1 MDKCVKRLGMG
12 ITSGKAAKAVEN
24 QRARKLYE
32 EIFDE
37 DSPAFVDYYFRVK
50 AAENE
55 IFVVENEKQEI
66 LATLHLNPYEMMF
79 CSEKVKTNYIV
90 AVATR
95 ADCRHQ
101 GMMCLLL
108 QASLQ
113 EMYRREETFTWLMPA
128 AEAIYRPFGFRFI
141 YEKNKM
147 TVTADVLQ
155 RAETDE
161 NWQIHSDQ
169 EVSGDIF
176 CEEAKKEDLA
186 ELACFAE
193 KQLSKLAEVYTVH
206 DIAYFEQRMQ
216 EVGCE
221 GGSLILIRKEKE
233 ICGYFLALKKDR
245 EAWEIVV
252 EDAVQ
257 KKAFPAVLHWFGTSE
272 EKCTFTAF
280 PQIWEQYAQSE
291 NVPAIMGR
299 IVHLERFVCCLKIK
313 KEQEWKIRLTDS
325 LIPENNGYFIIK
337 TGIEGGSLI
346 RVENLSEKD
355 KAAYERLV
363 EISRETGNGGIYA
376 EELFRLPVFLNE
388 VV

>member
-66 LATLHLNPYEMMF
+66 LATLHLNPYKMMF
-79 CSEKVKTNYIV
+79 CGEKAKTNYIV

-101 GMMCLLL
+101 GMMRSLL

-257 KKAFPAVLHWFGTSE
+257 KKAFPAVLHWFGASE

-325 LIPENNGYFIIK
+325 LVPENNGYFIKK
-337 TGIEGGSLI
+337 TGSEGGNLI
-346 RVENLSEKD
+346 RVENLSEKEKKMFCSMD
-355 KAAYERLV
+355 IGQL
-363 EISRETGNGGIYA
+363 T

>member
-79 CSEKVKTNYIV
+79 CGERVKTNYIV

-101 GMMCLLL
+101 GMMRSLL

-147 TVTADVLQ
+147 TVTADVLR

-216 EVGCE
+216 EVECE

-257 KKAFPAVLHWFGTSE
+257 KKAFPAVLHWFGASE

-346 RVENLSEKD
+346 RVENLSEKEKKMFCSMD
-355 KAAYERLV
+355 IGQL
-363 EISRETGNGGIYA
+363 T

>member
-66 LATLHLNPYEMMF
+66 LATLHLNPYKMMF
-79 CSEKVKTNYIV
+79 CGEKAKTNYIV

-101 GMMCLLL
+101 GMMRSLL

-147 TVTADVLQ
+147 TVTADVLR

-176 CEEAKKEDLA
+176 CEEAKKEDLP

-257 KKAFPAVLHWFGTSE
+257 KKAFPAVLHWFEASE

-299 IVHLERFVCCLKIK
+299 LVHLERFVCCLKIK

-346 RVENLSEKD
+346 RVENLSEKEKKMFCSMD
-355 KAAYERLV
+355 IGQL
-363 EISRETGNGGIYA
+363 T

>member
-1 MDKCVKRLGMG
+1 MDKWVKRLGMG

-79 CSEKVKTNYIV
+79 CGEKVKTNYIV

-101 GMMCLLL
+101 GMMRSLL

-141 YEKNKM
+141 YEKNQM

-257 KKAFPAVLHWFGTSE
+257 KKVFPAVLHWFGTSE

-280 PQIWEQYAQSE
+280 PQIWEQYVQSE

-346 RVENLSEKD
+346 RVENLSEKEKKMFCSMD
-355 KAAYERLV
+355 IGQL
-363 EISRETGNGGIYA
+363 T

>member
-66 LATLHLNPYEMMF
+66 LATLHLNPYKMMF
-79 CSEKVKTNYIV
+79 CGEKAKTNYIV

-101 GMMCLLL
+101 GMMRSLL

-113 EMYRREETFTWLMPA
+113 EMYRRKETFTWLMPA

-147 TVTADVLQ
+147 TVTADVLR

-216 EVGCE
+216 EVECE

-257 KKAFPAVLHWFGTSE
+257 KKAFPAVLHWFGASE

-346 RVENLSEKD
+346 RVENLSEKEKKMFCSMD
-355 KAAYERLV
+355 IGQL
-363 EISRETGNGGIYA
+363 T

>member
-66 LATLHLNPYEMMF
+66 LATLHLNPYKMMF
-79 CSEKVKTNYIV
+79 CDERVKSNYIV

-101 GMMCLLL
+101 GMMRSLL

-147 TVTADVLQ
+147 TVTADVLR

-257 KKAFPAVLHWFGTSE
+257 KKAFPAVLHWFGASE

-280 PQIWEQYAQSE
+280 PQIWERYAQSE
-291 NVPAIMGR
+291 NLPAIMGR

-346 RVENLSEKD
+346 RVENLSEKEKKMFCSMD
-355 KAAYERLV
+355 IGQL
-363 EISRETGNGGIYA
+363 T

>member
-79 CSEKVKTNYIV
+79 CGEKVKTNYIV

-101 GMMCLLL
+101 GMMRSLL

-147 TVTADVLQ
+147 TVTADVLR

-257 KKAFPAVLHWFGTSE
+257 KKAFPAVLHWFGASE

-313 KEQEWKIRLTDS
+313 REQEWKIRLTDS

-346 RVENLSEKD
+346 RVENLSEKEKKMFCSMD
-355 KAAYERLV
+355 IGQL
-363 EISRETGNGGIYA
+363 T

>member
-66 LATLHLNPYEMMF
+66 LATLHLNPYKMMF
-79 CSEKVKTNYIV
+79 CDERVKTNYIV

-101 GMMCLLL
+101 GMMRSLL

-147 TVTADVLQ
+147 TMTADVLQ

-216 EVGCE
+216 EVECE

-257 KKAFPAVLHWFGTSE
+257 KKAFPAVLHWFGASE

-346 RVENLSEKD
+346 RVENLSEKEKKMFCSMD
-355 KAAYERLV
+355 IGQL
-363 EISRETGNGGIYA
+363 T

>member
-79 CSEKVKTNYIV
+79 CGEKVKTNYIV

-101 GMMCLLL
+101 GMMRSLL

-113 EMYRREETFTWLMPA
+113 EMYRREETFTWLMPV

-141 YEKNKM
+141 YEKNQM

-257 KKAFPAVLHWFGTSE
+257 KKVFPAVLHWFGTSE

-280 PQIWEQYAQSE
+280 PQIWEQYVQSE

-346 RVENLSEKD
+346 RVENLSEKEKKMFCSMD
-355 KAAYERLV
+355 IGQL
-363 EISRETGNGGIYA
+363 T

>member
-1 MDKCVKRLGMG
+1 MDKCVKRLDMG

-79 CSEKVKTNYIV
+79 CGEKVKTNYIV

-101 GMMCLLL
+101 GMMRSLL

-147 TVTADVLQ
+147 TVTADVLR

-257 KKAFPAVLHWFGTSE
+257 KKAFPAVLHWFGASE

-346 RVENLSEKD
+346 RVENLSEKEKKMFCSMD
-355 KAAYERLV
+355 IGQL
-363 EISRETGNGGIYA
+363 T

>member
-66 LATLHLNPYEMMF
+66 LATLHLNPYKMMF
-79 CSEKVKTNYIV
+79 CDERVKSNYIV

-101 GMMCLLL
+101 GMMRSLL

-141 YEKNKM
+141 YEKNQM
-147 TVTADVLQ
+147 TVTADVLR

-257 KKAFPAVLHWFGTSE
+257 KKAFPAVLHWFGASE

-337 TGIEGGSLI
+337 TGIEGGNLI
-346 RVENLSEKD
+346 RVENLSEKEKKMFCSMD
-355 KAAYERLV
+355 IGQL
-363 EISRETGNGGIYA
+363 T

>member
-66 LATLHLNPYEMMF
+66 LATLHLNPYKMMF
-79 CSEKVKTNYIV
+79 CGEKAKTNYIV

-101 GMMCLLL
+101 GMMRSLL

-141 YEKNKM
+141 DEKNKM

-257 KKAFPAVLHWFGTSE
+257 KKAFPAVLHWFGASE

-325 LIPENNGYFIIK
+325 LVPENNGYFIIK
-337 TGIEGGSLI
+337 TGIEGGNLI
-346 RVENLSEKD
+346 RVENLSEKEKKMFCSMD
-355 KAAYERLV
+355 IGQL
-363 EISRETGNGGIYA
+363 T

>member
-12 ITSGKAAKAVEN
+12 ITSGKATKAVEN

-79 CSEKVKTNYIV
+79 CGEKVKTNYIV

-101 GMMCLLL
+101 GMMRSLL

-113 EMYRREETFTWLMPA
+113 EMYRRKETFTWLMPA

-147 TVTADVLQ
+147 TVTADVLR

-161 NWQIHSDQ
+161 KWQIHSDQ

-221 GGSLILIRKEKE
+221 GGSLILTRKEKE

-257 KKAFPAVLHWFGTSE
+257 KKAFPAVLHWFGASE

-325 LIPENNGYFIIK
+325 LVPENNGYFIIK

-346 RVENLSEKD
+346 RVENLSEKEKKMFCSMD
-355 KAAYERLV
+355 IGQL
-363 EISRETGNGGIYA
+363 T

>member
-79 CSEKVKTNYIV
+79 CGEKVKTNYIV

-101 GMMCLLL
+101 GMMRSLL

-257 KKAFPAVLHWFGTSE
+257 KKAFPAVFHWFGASE

-299 IVHLERFVCCLKIK
+299 IVHLERFVCYLKIK

-346 RVENLSEKD
+346 RVENLSEKEKKMFCSMD
-355 KAAYERLV
+355 IGQL
-363 EISRETGNGGIYA
+363 T

>member
-12 ITSGKAAKAVEN
+12 ITSGKATKAVEN

-79 CSEKVKTNYIV
+79 CGERVKTNYIV

-101 GMMCLLL
+101 GMMRSLL

-257 KKAFPAVLHWFGTSE
+257 KKAFPAVLHWFGASE

-280 PQIWEQYAQSE
+280 PQIWEQYARSE

-346 RVENLSEKD
+346 RVENLSEKEKKMFCSMD
-355 KAAYERLV
+355 IGQL
-363 EISRETGNGGIYA
+363 T

>member
-66 LATLHLNPYEMMF
+66 LATLHLNPYKMMF
-79 CSEKVKTNYIV
+79 CGEKAKTNYIV

-101 GMMCLLL
+101 GMMRSLL

-147 TVTADVLQ
+147 TVTADVLR

-257 KKAFPAVLHWFGTSE
+257 KKAFPAVLHWFEASE

-346 RVENLSEKD
+346 RVENLSEKEKKMFCSMD
-355 KAAYERLV
+355 IGQL
-363 EISRETGNGGIYA
+363 T

>member
-55 IFVVENEKQEI
+55 IFVMENEKQEI

-79 CSEKVKTNYIV
+79 CGERVKTNYIV

-101 GMMCLLL
+101 GMMRSLL

-216 EVGCE
+216 EAECE
-221 GGSLILIRKEKE
+221 GGRLVLIRNENR
-233 ICGYFLALKKDR
+233 ICGYFLVLREQR

-257 KKAFPAVLHWFGTSE
+257 KKAFPAVLHWFGASE

-325 LIPENNGYFIIK
+325 LIPENNGYFIIR

-346 RVENLSEKD
+346 RVENLSEKEKKMFCSMD
-355 KAAYERLV
+355 IGQL
-363 EISRETGNGGIYA
+363 T

>member
-12 ITSGKAAKAVEN
+12 ITSGKAAKVVEN

-66 LATLHLNPYEMMF
+66 LATLHLNPYKMMF
-79 CSEKVKTNYIV
+79 CDERVKTNYIV

-101 GMMCLLL
+101 GMMRSLL

-216 EVGCE
+216 EAECE
-221 GGSLILIRKEKE
+221 GGRLVLIRNENR
-233 ICGYFLALKKDR
+233 ICGYFLALREQR

-252 EDAVQ
+252 ENAVQ
-257 KKAFPAVLHWFGTSE
+257 KQAFPAVLRWLEAGR
-272 EKCTFTAF
+272 EKCTLTAF
-280 PQIWEQYAQSE
+280 PKIWEQYAKSE

-299 IVHLERFVCCLKIK
+299 IVHLERFVRCLKTK
-313 KEQEWKIRLTDS
+313 KEQEFKIRLTDS
-325 LIPENNGYFIIK
+325 LIPENNGYFLIK
-337 TGIEGGSLI
+337 TGAGGGT
-346 RVENLSEKD
+346 VTKAGNLSEKKEKMFRSLD
-355 KAAYERLV
+355 IGQL
-363 EISRETGNGGIYA
+363 T
-376 EELFRLPVFLNE
+376 EELFRLSVFLNE

>member
-66 LATLHLNPYEMMF
+66 LSTLHLNPYEMMF
-79 CSEKVKTNYIV
+79 CGEKVKTNYIV

-101 GMMCLLL
+101 GMMRSLL

-113 EMYRREETFTWLMPA
+113 EMYRRKETFTWLMPA

-147 TVTADVLQ
+147 TVTADVLR

-216 EVGCE
+216 EVECE

-257 KKAFPAVLHWFGTSE
+257 KKAFPAVLHWFGASE

-337 TGIEGGSLI
+337 TGIEGGNLI
-346 RVENLSEKD
+346 RVENLSEKEKKMFCSMD
-355 KAAYERLV
+355 IGQL
-363 EISRETGNGGIYA
+363 T

>member
-66 LATLHLNPYEMMF
+66 LATLHLNPYKMMF
-79 CSEKVKTNYIV
+79 CGEKAKTNYIV

-101 GMMCLLL
+101 GMMRSLL

-147 TVTADVLQ
+147 TMTADVLR

-161 NWQIHSDQ
+161 KWQIHSDQ

-257 KKAFPAVLHWFGTSE
+257 KKAFPAVLHWFGASE

-325 LIPENNGYFIIK
+325 LVPENNGYFIIK

-346 RVENLSEKD
+346 RVENLSEKEKKMFCSMD
-355 KAAYERLV
+355 IGQL
-363 EISRETGNGGIYA
+363 T

>member
-1 MDKCVKRLGMG
+1 VDKCVKRLGMG
-12 ITSGKAAKAVEN
+12 ITSGKATKAVEN

-79 CSEKVKTNYIV
+79 CGEKVKTNYIV

-101 GMMCLLL
+101 GMMRSLL

-113 EMYRREETFTWLMPA
+113 EMYRRKETFTWLMPA

-147 TVTADVLQ
+147 TVTADVLR

-161 NWQIHSDQ
+161 KWQIHSDQ

-257 KKAFPAVLHWFGTSE
+257 KKAFPAVLHWFGASE

-325 LIPENNGYFIIK
+325 LVPENNGYFIIK

-346 RVENLSEKD
+346 RVENLSEKEKKMFCSMD
-355 KAAYERLV
+355 IGQL
-363 EISRETGNGGIYA
+363 T

>member
-79 CSEKVKTNYIV
+79 CDERVKTNYIV

-101 GMMCLLL
+101 GMMRSLL

-147 TVTADVLQ
+147 TMTADVLQ

-169 EVSGDIF
+169 EVSRDIF

-216 EVGCE
+216 EVECE
-221 GGSLILIRKEKE
+221 GGRLVLIRNENR
-233 ICGYFLALKKDR
+233 ICGYFLALREQR

-252 EDAVQ
+252 ENAVQ
-257 KKAFPAVLHWFGTSE
+257 KQAFPAVLRWLEAGR
-272 EKCTFTAF
+272 EKCTLTAF
-280 PQIWEQYAQSE
+280 PKIWEQYAKSE

-299 IVHLERFVCCLKIK
+299 IVHLERFVRCLKTK
-313 KEQEWKIRLTDS
+313 KEQEFKIRLTDS
-325 LIPENNGYFIIK
+325 LIPENNGYFLIK
-337 TGIEGGSLI
+337 TGAGGGT
-346 RVENLSEKD
+346 VTKAGNLSEKKEKMFRSLD
-355 KAAYERLV
+355 IGQL
-363 EISRETGNGGIYA
+363 T
-376 EELFRLPVFLNE
+376 EELFRLSVFLNE

>member
-1 MDKCVKRLGMG
+1 MDKCVKRLGME

-66 LATLHLNPYEMMF
+66 LATLHLNPYKMMF
-79 CSEKVKTNYIV
+79 CGEKAKTNYIV

-101 GMMCLLL
+101 GMMRSLL

-169 EVSGDIF
+169 EVSRDIF

-257 KKAFPAVLHWFGTSE
+257 KKAFPAVFHWFGASE

-299 IVHLERFVCCLKIK
+299 IVHLERFVCYLKIK

-346 RVENLSEKD
+346 RVENLSEKEKKMFCSMD
-355 KAAYERLV
+355 IGQL
-363 EISRETGNGGIYA
+363 T
-376 EELFRLPVFLNE
+376 EELFRLPIFLNE

>member
-79 CSEKVKTNYIV
+79 CGEKVKTNYIV

-101 GMMCLLL
+101 GMMRSLL

-147 TVTADVLQ
+147 TVTADVLR

-206 DIAYFEQRMQ
+206 NIAYFEQRMQ

-257 KKAFPAVLHWFGTSE
+257 KKAFLAVLHWFGASE

-337 TGIEGGSLI
+337 TGIEGGNLI
-346 RVENLSEKD
+346 RVENLSEKEKKMFCSMD
-355 KAAYERLV
+355 IGQL
-363 EISRETGNGGIYA
+363 T

>member
-79 CSEKVKTNYIV
+79 CGEKVKTNYIV

-101 GMMCLLL
+101 GMMRSLL

-257 KKAFPAVLHWFGTSE
+257 KKVFPAVLHWFGTSE

-280 PQIWEQYAQSE
+280 PQIWEQYVQSE

-346 RVENLSEKD
+346 RVENLSEKEKKMFCSMD
-355 KAAYERLV
+355 IGQL
-363 EISRETGNGGIYA
+363 T

>member
-12 ITSGKAAKAVEN
+12 ITSGKATKAVEN

-79 CSEKVKTNYIV
+79 CGEKVKTNYIV

-101 GMMCLLL
+101 GMMRSLL

-113 EMYRREETFTWLMPA
+113 EMYRRKETFTWLMPA

-147 TVTADVLQ
+147 TVTADVLR

-161 NWQIHSDQ
+161 KWQIHSDQ

-252 EDAVQ
+252 EDVVQ
-257 KKAFPAVLHWFGTSE
+257 KKAFPAVLHWFGASE

-325 LIPENNGYFIIK
+325 LVPENNGYFIIK

-346 RVENLSEKD
+346 RVENLSEKEKKMFCSMD
-355 KAAYERLV
+355 IGQL
-363 EISRETGNGGIYA
+363 T

>member
-79 CSEKVKTNYIV
+79 CGEKVKTNYIV

-101 GMMCLLL
+101 GMMRSLL

-147 TVTADVLQ
+147 TVTADVLR

-161 NWQIHSDQ
+161 KWQIHSDQ

-257 KKAFPAVLHWFGTSE
+257 KKAFPAVLHWFGASE

-325 LIPENNGYFIIK
+325 LVPENNGYFIIK

-346 RVENLSEKD
+346 RVENLSEKEKKMFCSMD
-355 KAAYERLV
+355 IGQL
-363 EISRETGNGGIYA
+363 T

>member
-79 CSEKVKTNYIV
+79 CGERVKTNYIV

-101 GMMCLLL
+101 GMMRSLL

-147 TVTADVLQ
+147 TVTADVLR

-161 NWQIHSDQ
+161 KWQIHSDQ

-216 EVGCE
+216 EVECE

-257 KKAFPAVLHWFGTSE
+257 KKAFPAVLHWFGESK

-346 RVENLSEKD
+346 RVENLSEKEKKMFCSMD
-355 KAAYERLV
+355 IGQL
-363 EISRETGNGGIYA
+363 T
-376 EELFRLPVFLNE
+376 EELFRLPVFLIE

>member
-79 CSEKVKTNYIV
+79 CGERVKTNYIV

-101 GMMCLLL
+101 GMMRSLL

-346 RVENLSEKD
+346 RVENLSEKEKKMFCSMD
-355 KAAYERLV
+355 IGQL
-363 EISRETGNGGIYA
+363 T

>member
-79 CSEKVKTNYIV
+79 CGEKAKTNYIV

-101 GMMCLLL
+101 GMMRSLL

-257 KKAFPAVLHWFGTSE
+257 KKAFPAVLHWFEASE

-299 IVHLERFVCCLKIK
+299 LVHLERFVCCLKIK

-346 RVENLSEKD
+346 RVENLSEKEKKMFCSMD
-355 KAAYERLV
+355 IGQL
-363 EISRETGNGGIYA
+363 T

>member
-12 ITSGKAAKAVEN
+12 ITSGKATKAVEN
-24 QRARKLYE
+24 QRVRKLYE

-79 CSEKVKTNYIV
+79 CGEKVKTNYIV

-101 GMMCLLL
+101 GMMRSLL

-113 EMYRREETFTWLMPA
+113 EMYRRKETFTWLMPA

-147 TVTADVLQ
+147 TVTADVLR

-161 NWQIHSDQ
+161 KWQIHSDQ

-257 KKAFPAVLHWFGTSE
+257 KKAFPAVLHWFGASE

-325 LIPENNGYFIIK
+325 LVPENNGYFIIK

-346 RVENLSEKD
+346 RVENLSEKEKKMFCSMD
-355 KAAYERLV
+355 IGQL
-363 EISRETGNGGIYA
+363 T

>member
-12 ITSGKAAKAVEN
+12 ITSGKATKAVEN

-79 CSEKVKTNYIV
+79 CGEKVKTNYIV

-101 GMMCLLL
+101 GMMRSLL

-113 EMYRREETFTWLMPA
+113 EMYRRKETFTWLMPA

-147 TVTADVLQ
+147 TVTADVLR

-161 NWQIHSDQ
+161 KWQIHSDQ

-257 KKAFPAVLHWFGTSE
+257 KKAFPAVLHWFGASE

-325 LIPENNGYFIIK
+325 LVPENNGYFIIK

-346 RVENLSEKD
+346 RVENLSENEKKMFCSMD
-355 KAAYERLV
+355 IGQL
-363 EISRETGNGGIYA
+363 T

>member
-66 LATLHLNPYEMMF
+66 LATLHLNPYKMMF
-79 CSEKVKTNYIV
+79 CGEKAKTNYIV

-101 GMMCLLL
+101 GMMRSLL

-257 KKAFPAVLHWFGTSE
+257 KKAFPAVLHWFGASE

-280 PQIWEQYAQSE
+280 PKIWEQYAQSE

-325 LIPENNGYFIIK
+325 LVPENNGYFIIK
-337 TGIEGGSLI
+337 TGIEGGNLI
-346 RVENLSEKD
+346 RVENLSEKEKKMFCSMD
-355 KAAYERLV
+355 IGQL
-363 EISRETGNGGIYA
+363 T

>member
-79 CSEKVKTNYIV
+79 CGEKAKTNYIV

-101 GMMCLLL
+101 GMMRSLL

-193 KQLSKLAEVYTVH
+193 KQLSKLAEVYTAH

-257 KKAFPAVLHWFGTSE
+257 KKAFPAVFHWFGASE

-299 IVHLERFVCCLKIK
+299 IVHLERFVCYLKIK

-346 RVENLSEKD
+346 RVENLSEKEKKMFCSMD
-355 KAAYERLV
+355 IGQL
-363 EISRETGNGGIYA
+363 T

>member
-12 ITSGKAAKAVEN
+12 ITSGKATKAVEN

-79 CSEKVKTNYIV
+79 CGEKVKTNYIV

-101 GMMCLLL
+101 GMMRSLL

-113 EMYRREETFTWLMPA
+113 EMYRRKETFTWLMPA

-147 TVTADVLQ
+147 TVTADVLR

-161 NWQIHSDQ
+161 KWQIHSDQ

-257 KKAFPAVLHWFGTSE
+257 KKAFPAVLHWFGASE

-280 PQIWEQYAQSE
+280 PQIWEQYAKSE

-325 LIPENNGYFIIK
+325 LVPENNGYFIIK

-346 RVENLSEKD
+346 RVENLSEKEKKMFCSMD
-355 KAAYERLV
+355 IGQL
-363 EISRETGNGGIYA
+363 T

>member
-79 CSEKVKTNYIV
+79 CGEKVKTNYIV

-101 GMMCLLL
+101 GMMRSLL

-113 EMYRREETFTWLMPA
+113 EMYRRKETFTWLMPA

-147 TVTADVLQ
+147 TVTADVLR

-161 NWQIHSDQ
+161 KWQIHSDQ

-257 KKAFPAVLHWFGTSE
+257 KKAFPAVLHWFGASE

-325 LIPENNGYFIIK
+325 LVPENNGYFIIK

-346 RVENLSEKD
+346 RVENLSEKEKKMFCSMD
-355 KAAYERLV
+355 IGQL
-363 EISRETGNGGIYA
+363 T

>member
-50 AAENE
+50 AAVNE

-66 LATLHLNPYEMMF
+66 LATLHLNPYKMMF
-79 CSEKVKTNYIV
+79 CGEKAKTNYIV

-101 GMMCLLL
+101 GMMRSLL

-257 KKAFPAVLHWFGTSE
+257 KKAFPAVLHWFGASE

-299 IVHLERFVCCLKIK
+299 LVHLERFVCCLKIK

-346 RVENLSEKD
+346 RVENLSEKEKKMFCSMD
-355 KAAYERLV
+355 IGQL
-363 EISRETGNGGIYA
+363 T